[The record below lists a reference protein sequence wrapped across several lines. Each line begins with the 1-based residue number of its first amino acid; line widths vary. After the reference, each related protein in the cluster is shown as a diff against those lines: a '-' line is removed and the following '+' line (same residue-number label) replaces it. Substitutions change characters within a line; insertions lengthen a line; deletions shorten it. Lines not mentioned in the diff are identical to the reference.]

1 MKKNENMQEQ
11 YEDALFSLLM
21 ERVAESRGAEAYEE
35 NEKLKADPAFE
46 VPEDLE
52 KRCINLI
59 RKKVAKQSSSETKRV
74 IKMTLYRAAAVACVA
89 LVLFATVFAASPKL
103 QTSAINFLIREFDG
117 YTTFSFTDR
126 VSVSD
131 APKVNVTW
139 LPNGFFLTARE
150 QNPMQTVL
158 IYQNED
164 GALIRIHVSD
174 VHSSIS
180 IDNEKTDS
188 STVTINDHAANY
200 SDDGMIKTIVW
211 LIESSNYSVMIT
223 STGVPEAELF
233 QIAKELCVAN

>member
-59 RKKVAKQSSSETKRV
+59 RKKVAKQSSKETKHV

-89 LVLFATVFAASPKL
+89 LVLFATVFAASPNL
-103 QTSAINFLIREFDG
+103 QTSAINFLIKEFDG
-117 YTTFSFTDR
+117 YTTFSLTDR
-126 VSVSD
+126 VSVAD
-131 APKVNVTW
+131 APNGNVTW
-139 LPNGFFLTARE
+139 LPGGFFLAAQE
-150 QNPMQTVL
+150 QRPTQTVL
-158 IYQNED
+158 TYQSED
-164 GALIRIHVSD
+164 GAFVRIHVSD
-174 VHSSIS
+174 VRSAIS
-180 IDNEKTDS
+180 IDNENADS
-188 STVTINDHAANY
+188 STVTINDHAATY

-211 LIESSNYSVMIT
+211 LIESSNYFVMIT
-223 STGVPEAELF
+223 SAGIPEADLF
-233 QIAKELCVAN
+233 HLAENLCVAN